1 MQTGFVPTKALPY
14 GGCKKLFSLTF
25 LTKSA
30 MMETKKKC
38 FVSVMRDAI
47 IQASIE
53 SLRQEGLKFSVDTL
67 SDKMKI
73 SKKTVYKYFPD
84 KQTLAVALYKKYYSD
99 ATAQA
104 ERLIDKN
111 SEDSHRE
118 LLKLYFDSKVMT
130 CSKIFNKYKLN
141 QMIYA
146 YTTKESDILW
156 EVIAA
161 SFCAAKTDEEKKAL
175 RIIVDGTFEKLCLLG
190 SSPDYIIDRLMDLL
204 W

>member
-25 LTKSA
+25 PSKSA
-30 MMETKKKC
+30 MKETKKKG

-104 ERLIDKN
+104 ERLIGKN

-146 YTTKESDILW
+146 YTTKESDI
-156 EVIAA
+156 
-161 SFCAAKTDEEKKAL
+161 FCPSNWN
-175 RIIVDGTFEKLCLLG
+175 RLLELE
-190 SSPDYIIDRLMDLL
+190 S
-204 W
+204 

>member
-1 MQTGFVPTKALPY
+1 M
-14 GGCKKLFSLTF
+14 
-25 LTKSA
+25 
-30 MMETKKKC
+30 
-38 FVSVMRDAI
+38 
-47 IQASIE
+47 
-53 SLRQEGLKFSVDTL
+53 

>member
-1 MQTGFVPTKALPY
+1 
-14 GGCKKLFSLTF
+14 
-25 LTKSA
+25 
-30 MMETKKKC
+30 
-38 FVSVMRDAI
+38 
-47 IQASIE
+47 
-53 SLRQEGLKFSVDTL
+53 
-67 SDKMKI
+67 MKI

>member
-1 MQTGFVPTKALPY
+1 
-14 GGCKKLFSLTF
+14 
-25 LTKSA
+25 
-30 MMETKKKC
+30 MMETKKKG

-141 QMIYA
+141 HMIYA

>member
-1 MQTGFVPTKALPY
+1 MAAK
-14 GGCKKLFSLTF
+14 
-25 LTKSA
+25 
-30 MMETKKKC
+30 ETE
-38 FVSVMRDAI
+38 A
-47 IQASIE
+47 
-53 SLRQEGLKFSVDTL
+53 
-67 SDKMKI
+67 
-73 SKKTVYKYFPD
+73 
-84 KQTLAVALYKKYYSD
+84 D

-156 EVIAA
+156 KVIAA